1 MQPQRQIPE
10 GKEGAEGRNKVNLHE
25 SRKNNTCAQ
34 SLPPPCVV
42 LPTSTTARMG
52 VSIPATLPR
61 QRHSHRQAIP
71 TCGDNIMSSVSN
83 IFEAVLL
90 ISVLPRLCRC
100 TPMLLFPP
108 CSCRTLRAL
117 SALATLAP
125 LLRIE
130 GGCEAGGKEGRR
142 RADWGPRAEVRGVKG
157 WLGVGV
163 KEGWGRRDGAGVAW
177 TAVRKLRRC
186 IVTSASS
193 CKENMDG
200 SGIQK
205 LSDSAVTYGVC
216 LCSCRLAPCKQKP
229 GRTATLLL
237 HCAADIFRKMPA
249 KMTA

>member
-1 MQPQRQIPE
+1 
-10 GKEGAEGRNKVNLHE
+10 
-25 SRKNNTCAQ
+25 
-34 SLPPPCVV
+34 
-42 LPTSTTARMG
+42 
-52 VSIPATLPR
+52 
-61 QRHSHRQAIP
+61 
-71 TCGDNIMSSVSN
+71 MSSVSN

-130 GGCEAGGKEGRR
+130 DGCEAGGKEGRR
-142 RADWGPRAEVRGVKG
+142 RADWGPRAKVPGVKG

-200 SGIQK
+200 SDITQP
-205 LSDSAVTYGVC
+205 DTQR
-216 LCSCRLAPCKQKP
+216 LCSSVWGLGFCRLPIV
-229 GRTATLLL
+229 GRSLEETQLCFCPVLLTSPRR
-237 HCAADIFRKMPA
+237 CRQ
-249 KMTA
+249 